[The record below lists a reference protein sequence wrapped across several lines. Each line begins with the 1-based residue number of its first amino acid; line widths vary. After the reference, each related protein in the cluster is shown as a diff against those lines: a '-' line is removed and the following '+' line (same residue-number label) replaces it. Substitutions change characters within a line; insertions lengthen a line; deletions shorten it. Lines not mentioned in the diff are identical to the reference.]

1 MLRSIWLSGKEMQ
14 NKLPVTVL
22 SGFLGA
28 GKTTLLNHIL
38 NNRQGMKVAVI
49 VNDMSELNIDE
60 KLIQNGGAS
69 LSKTEEKLVEMS
81 NGCICCTLREDL
93 LKEIKHLAQQNK
105 FDYLLIESTGVSEPL
120 PVAETFSF
128 QDEEG
133 HSLSDFSKLDTMV
146 TVVDAK
152 NFLKNYQT
160 SESLKSIKMEAG
172 EDDERNLT
180 DLLVDQTEF
189 ADVILINKADL
200 VTEDELNH
208 LTGVV
213 RSLNSQ
219 AKILHTT
226 KSKVDLNEILNTGKF
241 DLEQAQQAPGWM
253 STLRGE
259 EDSEI
264 EEYGIQSF
272 VFREKKPFHPKRL
285 WDFLHEDGEKFLRV
299 KGLFW
304 LATRPDA
311 IGLWSQAG
319 KIASFEYAGRWYVA
333 SPQEYWPQDPEELA
347 LIKKDWDP
355 VYGDRGNEIVF
366 IGTEVD
372 KSLLYGKLKD
382 CLLTDEE
389 DLKGVPHW
397 KTLPDPFPEWAVM
410 AENASVSNEGSQT

>member
-1 MLRSIWLSGKEMQ
+1 MLRGG
-14 NKLPVTVL
+14 PVTVL

-60 KLIQNGGAS
+60 KLVKNGGAS
-69 LSKTEEKLVEMS
+69 LSRTEEKLVEMS

-93 LKEIKHLAQQNK
+93 LKEVKDLALQKK
-105 FDYLLIESTGVSEPL
+105 FDYLVIESTGISEPL
-120 PVAETFSF
+120 PVAETFGF
-128 QDEEG
+128 EDEEG
-133 HSLSDFSKLDTMV
+133 HSLSEFSRLDTMV
-146 TVVDAK
+146 TVIDAK
-152 NFLKNYQT
+152 NFLHNFKN
-160 SESLKSIKMEAG
+160 SESLKDIKMEAG

-180 DLLVDQTEF
+180 DLLLDQTEF

-200 VTEDELNH
+200 VTAEEMEH
-208 LTGVV
+208 LTGVI

-219 AKILHTT
+219 AEIVHTT
-226 KSKVDLNEILNTGKF
+226 KSQVDLNEVLNTRKF
-241 DLEQAQQAPGWM
+241 DFEKAQQAPGWM

-259 EDSEI
+259 ESSEI

-272 VFREKKPFHPKRL
+272 VFRERKPFHPQRL
-285 WDFLHEDGEKFLRV
+285 WDFLHKYGERFLRV

-304 LATRPDA
+304 LATRPDS

-319 KIASFEYAGRWYVA
+319 KIAGFEYSGRWYAA
-333 SPQEYWPQDPEELA
+333 SPKEHWPQEPEELA
-347 LIKKDWDP
+347 LIEQDWDP

-366 IGTEVD
+366 IGTELEKEVMYQ
-372 KSLLYGKLKD
+372 KIKD

-389 DLKGVPHW
+389 DLKGVPFW
-397 KTLPDPFPEWAVM
+397 QSLPDPFPPWDV
-410 AENASVSNEGSQT
+410 VTQTATEQEH

>member
-1 MLRSIWLSGKEMQ
+1 MQ

-60 KLIQNGGAS
+60 KLVKSGGAS
-69 LSKTEEKLVEMS
+69 LSRTEEKLVEMS

-93 LKEIKHLAQQNK
+93 LKEIKSLAQQNK
-105 FDYLLIESTGVSEPL
+105 FDYLVIESTGISEPL

-128 QDEEG
+128 EDEEG
-133 HSLSDFSKLDTMV
+133 NSLSDFSTLDTMV
-146 TVVDAK
+146 TVIDAK
-152 NFLKNYQT
+152 NFLNNYQN
-160 SESLKSIKMEAG
+160 SKSLKSINMQAG
-172 EDDERNLT
+172 EEDERNLT

-189 ADVILINKADL
+189 ADVILINKSDL
-200 VTEDELNH
+200 VTESELNH

-219 AKILHTT
+219 ADILHTT
-226 KSKVDLNEILNTGKF
+226 KSQVDLNDVLSTGKF
-241 DLEQAQQAPGWM
+241 NLEEAQQAPGWM

-259 EDSEI
+259 ESSEI
-264 EEYGIQSF
+264 EEYGVQSF

-285 WDFLHEDGEKFLRV
+285 WDFLHEHGEKFLRV

-319 KIASFEYAGRWYVA
+319 KIANFEYTGRWFAA
-333 SPQEYWPQDPEELA
+333 SPKEYWPEDPEELA
-347 LIKKDWDP
+347 LIEQDWDP
-355 VYGDRGNEIVF
+355 IYGDRGNEIVF
-366 IGTEVD
+366 IGTDLD
-372 KSLLYGKLKD
+372 KPLMYEKLKA

-389 DLKGVPHW
+389 DIKGVPYW
-397 KTLPDPFPEWAVM
+397 KTLPDPLPQWDTIVERD
-410 AENASVSNEGSQT
+410 